1 MYAVIKTG
9 GKQQKVKAGDV
20 IEVEKLVHEGETLT
34 FAPLLVVED
43 DGKTHVGSEA
53 AKATV
58 TAKPLGEKKGDK
70 IKIFKYR
77 PKSGYAKRGGHR
89 QLLTL
94 LEIEDVS
101 LGGGSKTEKKAAKK
115 PAKRAA
121 KGAEPTE
128 APAESEAAETSP
140 TPSSTRLRPRSSWY
154 PGGLMAHKKGGGS
167 SRNGRDSNVETPRR
181 EGLRRRDGHRRLDHR
196 APARHPH
203 PPRRGRGQ
211 GRRRHAVRPARGLG
225 ASSTSRADVRS
236 PRSCPASDGSAPQGA
251 IRRSMIASTH
261 ACDRRPSA

>member
-34 FAPLLVVED
+34 FAPILVVED
-43 DGKTHVGSEA
+43 DGTTHVGSEA

-77 PKSGYAKRGGHR
+77 PKTGYAKRGGHR

-101 LGGGSKTEKKAAKK
+101 LGGGPKTEKKAAKK
-115 PAKRAA
+115 PAKPAA
-121 KGAEPTE
+121 KGAEL
-128 APAESEAAETSP
+128 AESEVAETTPDAVADEAAAAE
-140 TPSSTRLRPRSSWY
+140 
-154 PGGLMAHKKGGGS
+154 
-167 SRNGRDSNVETPRR
+167 
-181 EGLRRRDGHRRLDHR
+181 
-196 APARHPH
+196 
-203 PPRRGRGQ
+203 
-211 GRRRHAVRPARGLG
+211 
-225 ASSTSRADVRS
+225 
-236 PRSCPASDGSAPQGA
+236 
-251 IRRSMIASTH
+251 
-261 ACDRRPSA
+261 